1 MDCCAASDAIV
12 LDLASA
18 ADLRQARASEHHP
31 MDRSFDA
38 TAPGEG
44 MLKFKQLRPGQPG
57 YLQFVRAWR

>member
-1 MDCCAASDAIV
+1 
-12 LDLASA
+12 
-18 ADLRQARASEHHP
+18 

-44 MLKFKQLRPGQPG
+44 MLKFKQLRLGQPG